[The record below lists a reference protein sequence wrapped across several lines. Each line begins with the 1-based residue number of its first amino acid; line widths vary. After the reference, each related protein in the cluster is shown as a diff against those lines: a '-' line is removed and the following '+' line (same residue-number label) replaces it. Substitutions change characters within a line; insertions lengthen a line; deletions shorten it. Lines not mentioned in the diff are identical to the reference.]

1 MTTTIT
7 ALRASALALAAAA
20 LLAGCGGGGSDAGCS
35 AFSTSCTTEGSTSGG
50 STGSGSTTA
59 AAASI
64 TVEMSADT
72 ISASTPGTVTAVA
85 KNADGT
91 PAAGVLVT
99 FAVANSTAT
108 LSPER
113 ERTDANGRAT
123 TTLQPVAGK
132 IGGDTVT
139 ASFTPSGET
148 TALTAMKVFSVSA
161 PNASASIALS
171 MISDTVSAAAPGTVT
186 AQVKNADG
194 SAAADVLVT
203 FSVSNGAAKVDVA
216 RVKTDANGL
225 ATTTL
230 KPVAGQVGADVVTAS
245 FTPSGAT
252 TALTAQKV
260 FTISGANVA
269 ASIAVAM
276 SSDTVSASTPGTV
289 TAQAKNADGSA
300 AAGVLVTFSVS
311 NGAATVDVARVKT
324 DANGQATTT
333 LQPVAGQ
340 VGADVVTASF
350 TPSGETAALT
360 AMKVFTVSATNVS
373 LTSATASPATISS
386 YGASVV
392 TVNVS
397 GASSASPVTVNFSS
411 TCATAGKAVLSPTS
425 ITVTGT
431 SASTTYQD
439 KGCAATDRISASLS
453 GTSQQKQVD
462 LVVAAPI
469 AQSLEFVSASPDKIC
484 LAGSG
489 CEISS
494 KVSFKLKDQYNNPI
508 TNRTISFSLDIPN
521 VATLGSTSLPTD
533 ASGVVTVSVT
543 AKATPTPVRVRA
555 QVADDPTLST
565 VSNALAIN
573 AGLPTQNAFSFSAS
587 TYNPDGW
594 GRDGTESDIRVQL
607 NDRFG
612 NPVPDGTVIS
622 FVAEGASVIPAK
634 CSTASGVCT
643 TKFVTSNYRPADGRV
658 DVVAYAQGEESFVD
672 ADGNQQYTAGE
683 SFGDLGK
690 VFVDA
695 NENGV
700 MDLATGEFVAGLDAN
715 TTWDGNTYVRV
726 SRRFVLADA
735 SRPPRLQPGLCTSGT
750 TPVASGLSLMFQPT
764 TSACRVKQLI
774 CVRDANTAA
783 DAKGGNPIPSGA
795 TLAVTTKA
803 KGASVKIDNT
813 PVVSQLDN
821 KPTQH
826 LLTVELDDCTKA
838 LEAGGAIDLTIKM
851 PNGQSYTYDL
861 GSIN

>member
-91 PAAGVLVT
+91 PAAGALVT
-99 FAVANSTAT
+99 FAVANGAAT
-108 LSPER
+108 LTLER
-113 ERTDANGRAT
+113 VKTDANGRAT

-132 IGGDTVT
+132 IGADIVA
-139 ASFTPSGET
+139 ASFTPASST
-148 TALTAMKVFSVSA
+148 TALSAQTVFS
-161 PNASASIALS
+161 
-171 MISDTVSAAAPGTVT
+171 
-186 AQVKNADG
+186 
-194 SAAADVLVT
+194 
-203 FSVSNGAAKVDVA
+203 
-216 RVKTDANGL
+216 
-225 ATTTL
+225 
-230 KPVAGQVGADVVTAS
+230 
-245 FTPSGAT
+245 
-252 TALTAQKV
+252 
-260 FTISGANVA
+260 
-269 ASIAVAM
+269 
-276 SSDTVSASTPGTV
+276 
-289 TAQAKNADGSA
+289 
-300 AAGVLVTFSVS
+300 
-311 NGAATVDVARVKT
+311 
-324 DANGQATTT
+324 
-333 LQPVAGQ
+333 
-340 VGADVVTASF
+340 
-350 TPSGETAALT
+350 
-360 AMKVFTVSATNVS
+360 VSATNVS
-373 LTSATASPATISS
+373 LNAVTAAPASISS
-386 YGASVV
+386 YGASVITVSV
-392 TVNVS
+392 T
-397 GASSASPVTVNFSS
+397 GASSASPVTIDFSS
-411 TCATAGKAVLSPTS
+411 TCATAGKATLSPTS
-425 ITVTGT
+425 ITVTGS

-439 KGCAATDRISASLS
+439 KGCAATDRISASIS
-453 GTSQQKQVD
+453 ATSQQKQVD

-508 TNRTISFSLDIPN
+508 TNRTVNFSLDIPN

-594 GRDGTESDIRVQL
+594 SRDGTESDIRVQL

-634 CSTASGVCT
+634 CGTISGVCT
-643 TKFVTSNYRPADGRV
+643 TKFVTSNARPADGRV
-658 DVVAYAQGEESFVD
+658 DVVAYAQGEETFVD

-683 SFGDLGK
+683 SFNDLGK

-695 NENGV
+695 NENNA
-700 MDLATGEFVAGLDAN
+700 MDLATGEFVAGSDAN
-715 TTWDGNTYVRV
+715 GQWDGNTYVRV

-735 SRPPRLQPGLCTSGT
+735 SRRPRLQPGSCTSGI
-750 TPVASGLSLMFQPT
+750 TPVDSGLSLVFQPT

>member
-91 PAAGVLVT
+91 PAAGALVT
-99 FAVANSTAT
+99 FAVANGAAT
-108 LSPER
+108 LTLER
-113 ERTDANGRAT
+113 VKTDANGRAT

-132 IGGDTVT
+132 IGADIVA
-139 ASFTPSGET
+139 ASFTPASSA
-148 TALTAMKVFSVSA
+148 TALSAQAVFS
-161 PNASASIALS
+161 
-171 MISDTVSAAAPGTVT
+171 
-186 AQVKNADG
+186 
-194 SAAADVLVT
+194 
-203 FSVSNGAAKVDVA
+203 
-216 RVKTDANGL
+216 
-225 ATTTL
+225 
-230 KPVAGQVGADVVTAS
+230 
-245 FTPSGAT
+245 
-252 TALTAQKV
+252 
-260 FTISGANVA
+260 
-269 ASIAVAM
+269 
-276 SSDTVSASTPGTV
+276 
-289 TAQAKNADGSA
+289 
-300 AAGVLVTFSVS
+300 
-311 NGAATVDVARVKT
+311 
-324 DANGQATTT
+324 
-333 LQPVAGQ
+333 
-340 VGADVVTASF
+340 
-350 TPSGETAALT
+350 
-360 AMKVFTVSATNVS
+360 VSATNVS
-373 LTSATASPATISS
+373 LNAVAAAPASISS
-386 YGASVV
+386 YGASVI
-392 TVNVS
+392 TVDVS
-397 GASSASPVTVNFSS
+397 GASSSAPVTVNFSS
-411 TCATAGKAVLSPTS
+411 TCVTAGKAELSPAS
-425 ITVTGT
+425 VTVTGT
-431 SASTTYQD
+431 TASTTYQD
-439 KGCAATDRISASLS
+439 KKGCAATDRITASIS
-453 GTSQQKQVD
+453 STSQQKQVD
-462 LVVAAPI
+462 LVVAAPT
-469 AQSLEFVSASPDKIC
+469 AQSLVFVAPSSPQRIC

-489 CEISS
+489 CGD
-494 KVSFKLKDQYNNPI
+494 VADVTFKL
-508 TNRTISFSLDIPN
+508 
-521 VATLGSTSLPTD
+521 TD
-533 ASGVVTVSVT
+533 ASGGPISNRTVDFSLDLPGVADLGASSKPTDANGLVSVSVK
-543 AKATPTPVRVRA
+543 AKLIPTPVRVLA
-555 QVADDPTLST
+555 KVLNADGSLALMTL
-565 VSNALAIN
+565 SNALAIN

-622 FVAEGASVIPAK
+622 FVAEGASVIPAM
-634 CSTASGVCT
+634 CATAGGVCM
-643 TKFVTSNYRPADGRV
+643 TKFVTSNARPADGRV
-658 DVVAYAQGEESFVD
+658 DVVAYAVGEESFVD

-750 TPVASGLSLMFQPT
+750 TPVASGLSLVFQPT

>member
-91 PAAGVLVT
+91 PAAGALVT
-99 FAVANSTAT
+99 FAVANGAAT
-108 LSPER
+108 LTLER
-113 ERTDANGRAT
+113 VKTDANGRAT

-132 IGGDTVT
+132 IGADIVA
-139 ASFTPSGET
+139 ASFTPASST
-148 TALTAMKVFSVSA
+148 TALSAQTVFS
-161 PNASASIALS
+161 
-171 MISDTVSAAAPGTVT
+171 
-186 AQVKNADG
+186 
-194 SAAADVLVT
+194 
-203 FSVSNGAAKVDVA
+203 
-216 RVKTDANGL
+216 
-225 ATTTL
+225 
-230 KPVAGQVGADVVTAS
+230 
-245 FTPSGAT
+245 
-252 TALTAQKV
+252 
-260 FTISGANVA
+260 
-269 ASIAVAM
+269 
-276 SSDTVSASTPGTV
+276 
-289 TAQAKNADGSA
+289 
-300 AAGVLVTFSVS
+300 
-311 NGAATVDVARVKT
+311 
-324 DANGQATTT
+324 
-333 LQPVAGQ
+333 
-340 VGADVVTASF
+340 
-350 TPSGETAALT
+350 
-360 AMKVFTVSATNVS
+360 VSATNVS
-373 LTSATASPATISS
+373 LNAVTAAPASISS
-386 YGASVV
+386 YGASVI
-392 TVNVS
+392 TVDVS
-397 GASSASPVTVNFSS
+397 GASSSAPVTVNFSS
-411 TCATAGKAVLSPTS
+411 TCVTAGKAELSPAS
-425 ITVTGT
+425 VTVTGT
-431 SASTTYQD
+431 TASTTYQD
-439 KGCAATDRISASLS
+439 KKGCAATDRITASIS
-453 GTSQQKQVD
+453 STSQQKQVD

-594 GRDGTESDIRVQL
+594 SRDGTESDIRVQL

-634 CSTASGVCT
+634 CGTISGVCT
-643 TKFVTSNYRPADGRV
+643 TKFVTSNARPADGRV
-658 DVVAYAQGEESFVD
+658 DVVAYAQGEETFVD

-750 TPVASGLSLMFQPT
+750 TPVASGLSLVFQPT

>member
-64 TVEMSADT
+64 TVAMSADT

-91 PAAGVLVT
+91 PAAGALVT
-99 FAVANSTAT
+99 FAVANGAAT
-108 LSPER
+108 LTLER
-113 ERTDANGRAT
+113 VKTDANGRAT

-132 IGGDTVT
+132 IGADIVA
-139 ASFTPSGET
+139 ASFTPASST
-148 TALTAMKVFSVSA
+148 TALSAQAVFS
-161 PNASASIALS
+161 
-171 MISDTVSAAAPGTVT
+171 
-186 AQVKNADG
+186 
-194 SAAADVLVT
+194 
-203 FSVSNGAAKVDVA
+203 
-216 RVKTDANGL
+216 
-225 ATTTL
+225 
-230 KPVAGQVGADVVTAS
+230 
-245 FTPSGAT
+245 
-252 TALTAQKV
+252 
-260 FTISGANVA
+260 
-269 ASIAVAM
+269 
-276 SSDTVSASTPGTV
+276 
-289 TAQAKNADGSA
+289 
-300 AAGVLVTFSVS
+300 
-311 NGAATVDVARVKT
+311 
-324 DANGQATTT
+324 
-333 LQPVAGQ
+333 
-340 VGADVVTASF
+340 
-350 TPSGETAALT
+350 
-360 AMKVFTVSATNVS
+360 VSATNVS
-373 LTSATASPATISS
+373 LNAVTAAPASISS
-386 YGASVV
+386 YGASVI
-392 TVNVS
+392 TVDVS
-397 GASSASPVTVNFSS
+397 GASSSAPVTVNFSS
-411 TCATAGKAVLSPTS
+411 TCVTAGKAELSPAS
-425 ITVTGT
+425 VTVTGT
-431 SASTTYQD
+431 TASTTYQD
-439 KGCAATDRISASLS
+439 KKGCAATDRISASIS
-453 GTSQQKQVD
+453 ATSQQKQVD

-508 TNRTISFSLDIPN
+508 TNRTVSFSLDFPD
-521 VATLGSTSLPTD
+521 VATLQPKDEVGRVLAPTD
-533 ASGVVTVSVT
+533 ANGVVTVSVT

-594 GRDGTESDIRVQL
+594 SRDGTESDIRVQL

-634 CSTASGVCT
+634 CGTISGVCT
-643 TKFVTSNYRPADGRV
+643 TKFVTSNARPADGRV
-658 DVVAYAQGEESFVD
+658 DVVAYAQGEETFVD

-750 TPVASGLSLMFQPT
+750 TPVASGLSLVFQPT

>member
-91 PAAGVLVT
+91 PAAGALVT
-99 FAVANSTAT
+99 FAVANGAAT
-108 LSPER
+108 LTLER
-113 ERTDANGRAT
+113 VKTDANGRAT

-132 IGGDTVT
+132 IGADIVA
-139 ASFTPSGET
+139 ASFTPASST
-148 TALTAMKVFSVSA
+148 TALSAQAVFS
-161 PNASASIALS
+161 
-171 MISDTVSAAAPGTVT
+171 
-186 AQVKNADG
+186 
-194 SAAADVLVT
+194 
-203 FSVSNGAAKVDVA
+203 
-216 RVKTDANGL
+216 
-225 ATTTL
+225 
-230 KPVAGQVGADVVTAS
+230 
-245 FTPSGAT
+245 
-252 TALTAQKV
+252 
-260 FTISGANVA
+260 
-269 ASIAVAM
+269 
-276 SSDTVSASTPGTV
+276 
-289 TAQAKNADGSA
+289 
-300 AAGVLVTFSVS
+300 
-311 NGAATVDVARVKT
+311 
-324 DANGQATTT
+324 
-333 LQPVAGQ
+333 
-340 VGADVVTASF
+340 
-350 TPSGETAALT
+350 
-360 AMKVFTVSATNVS
+360 VSATNVS
-373 LTSATASPATISS
+373 LNAVTAAPASISS
-386 YGASVV
+386 YGASVITVSV
-392 TVNVS
+392 T
-397 GASSASPVTVNFSS
+397 GASSASPVTIDFSS
-411 TCATAGKAVLSPTS
+411 TCATAGKATLSPTS
-425 ITVTGT
+425 ITVTGS

-439 KGCAATDRISASLS
+439 KGCAATDRISASIS
-453 GTSQQKQVD
+453 ATSQQRQVD
-462 LVVAAPI
+462 LVVAAPT
-469 AQSLEFVSASPDKIC
+469 AQSLVFVPPSSPQRIC

-489 CEISS
+489 CGD
-494 KVSFKLKDQYNNPI
+494 VADVTFKL
-508 TNRTISFSLDIPN
+508 
-521 VATLGSTSLPTD
+521 TD
-533 ASGVVTVSVT
+533 ASGGPISNRTVDFSLDLPGVADLGASSKPTDANGLVSVSVK
-543 AKATPTPVRVRA
+543 AKLIPTPVRVLA
-555 QVADDPTLST
+555 KVLNADGSLALMTL
-565 VSNALAIN
+565 SNALAIN
-573 AGLPTQNAFSFSAS
+573 AGLPTQSAFSFSAS

-622 FVAEGASVIPAK
+622 FVAEGASVIPAM
-634 CSTASGVCT
+634 CATAGGVCT
-643 TKFVTSNYRPADGRV
+643 TKFVTSNARPADGRV
-658 DVVAYAQGEESFVD
+658 DVVAYAVGEESFVD

-750 TPVASGLSLMFQPT
+750 TPVASGLSLVFQPT

>member
-20 LLAGCGGGGSDAGCS
+20 VLAGCGGGGSDAGCVS
-35 AFSTSCTTEGSTSGG
+35 FSGSCSTSTDSSSGSGST
-50 STGSGSTTA
+50 SGSTTA

-64 TVEMSADT
+64 V
-72 ISASTPGTVTAVA
+72 
-85 KNADGT
+85 
-91 PAAGVLVT
+91 
-99 FAVANSTAT
+99 
-108 LSPER
+108 
-113 ERTDANGRAT
+113 
-123 TTLQPVAGK
+123 
-132 IGGDTVT
+132 
-139 ASFTPSGET
+139 
-148 TALTAMKVFSVSA
+148 
-161 PNASASIALS
+161 
-171 MISDTVSAAAPGTVT
+171 
-186 AQVKNADG
+186 
-194 SAAADVLVT
+194 
-203 FSVSNGAAKVDVA
+203 
-216 RVKTDANGL
+216 
-225 ATTTL
+225 
-230 KPVAGQVGADVVTAS
+230 
-245 FTPSGAT
+245 
-252 TALTAQKV
+252 
-260 FTISGANVA
+260 
-269 ASIAVAM
+269 VAM
-276 SSDTVSASTPGTV
+276 TSDTVSASTPGTV
-289 TAQAKNADGSA
+289 TAQAKNADGTA
-300 AAGVLVTFSVS
+300 AAGVLVTFSVA

-333 LQPVAGQ
+333 LQPVSGQ
-340 VGADVVTASF
+340 VGADTVTASF
-350 TPSGETAALT
+350 TPTGSSTALT
-360 AMKVFTVSATNVS
+360 AQKVFTVSATNVS
-373 LTSATASPATISS
+373 LTSAVASPASISS

-425 ITVTGT
+425 ITVTGS

-508 TNRTISFSLDIPN
+508 TNRTVSFSLDIPN
-521 VATLGSTSLPTD
+521 VATLGSTALPTD

-555 QVADDPTLST
+555 QVTLDDGSTLST

-594 GRDGTESDIRVQL
+594 SRDGTESDIRVQL

-634 CSTASGVCT
+634 CATASGVCT
-643 TKFVTSNYRPADGRV
+643 TKFVTSNARPADGRV
-658 DVVAYAQGEESFVD
+658 DVVAYAQGEETFVD

-683 SFGDLGK
+683 SFNDLGK

-700 MDLATGEFVAGLDAN
+700 MDLATGEFVAGSDAN
-715 TTWDGNTYVRV
+715 GQWDGNTYVRV

-735 SRPPRLQPGLCTSGT
+735 SRPPRLQAGLCTSGA
-750 TPVASGLSLMFQPT
+750 TPVASGLGLVLQPT
-764 TSACRVKQLI
+764 TSTCRVKQLI

-821 KPTQH
+821 TPTQH

-861 GSIN
+861 GRIN

>member
-91 PAAGVLVT
+91 PAAGALVT
-99 FAVANSTAT
+99 FAVANGAAT
-108 LSPER
+108 LTLER
-113 ERTDANGRAT
+113 VKTDANGRAT

-132 IGGDTVT
+132 IGADIVV
-139 ASFTPSGET
+139 ASFTPASST
-148 TALTAMKVFSVSA
+148 TALSAQAVFS
-161 PNASASIALS
+161 
-171 MISDTVSAAAPGTVT
+171 
-186 AQVKNADG
+186 
-194 SAAADVLVT
+194 
-203 FSVSNGAAKVDVA
+203 
-216 RVKTDANGL
+216 
-225 ATTTL
+225 
-230 KPVAGQVGADVVTAS
+230 
-245 FTPSGAT
+245 
-252 TALTAQKV
+252 
-260 FTISGANVA
+260 
-269 ASIAVAM
+269 
-276 SSDTVSASTPGTV
+276 
-289 TAQAKNADGSA
+289 
-300 AAGVLVTFSVS
+300 
-311 NGAATVDVARVKT
+311 
-324 DANGQATTT
+324 
-333 LQPVAGQ
+333 
-340 VGADVVTASF
+340 
-350 TPSGETAALT
+350 
-360 AMKVFTVSATNVS
+360 VSATNVS
-373 LTSATASPATISS
+373 LNAVTAAPASISS
-386 YGASVV
+386 YGASVI
-392 TVNVS
+392 TVDVS
-397 GASSASPVTVNFSS
+397 GASSSAPVTVNFSS
-411 TCATAGKAVLSPTS
+411 TCVTAGKAELSPAS
-425 ITVTGT
+425 VTVTGT
-431 SASTTYQD
+431 TASTTYQD
-439 KGCAATDRISASLS
+439 KKGCAATDRISASIS
-453 GTSQQKQVD
+453 ATSQQKQVD

-508 TNRTISFSLDIPN
+508 TNRTVRFSLDIPN
-521 VATLGSTSLPTD
+521 VAMLGSTSLPTD

-555 QVADDPTLST
+555 QVTLDDGSTLST

-594 GRDGTESDIRVQL
+594 SRDGTESDIRVQL

-612 NPVPDGTVIS
+612 NPVPDGTVVS
-622 FVAEGASVIPAK
+622 FVTEGASVIPAK
-634 CSTASGVCT
+634 CTTASGVCM
-643 TKFVTSNYRPADGRV
+643 TKFVTSNFRPLDGRITV
-658 DVVAYAQGEESFVD
+658 LAYAQGEESFAD
-672 ADGNQQYTAGE
+672 ADGDQKYTVGE
-683 SFGDLGK
+683 NFTDLGP
-690 VFVDA
+690 VFIDA

-700 MDLATGEFVAGLDAN
+700 MDGAPLPPSEQSDALGRFIGNEYIAGSPLN
-715 TTWDGNTYVRV
+715 QIWDGNTYVRM
-726 SRRFVLADA
+726 SRVFILADA
-735 SRPPRLQPGLCTSGT
+735 SLPPRLQEAENCSSRWDPEAKSDVALPSDGLKNEPVSDRLNLIFSPLPTPTS
-750 TPVASGLSLMFQPT
+750 
-764 TSACRVKQLI
+764 CRVQKSI
-774 CVRDANTAA
+774 CVRDANKYA
-783 DAKGGNPIPSGA
+783 DKKRASKSDPQTVYWLGGNPIPSGT
-795 TLAVTTKA
+795 TLSVATKA

-813 PVVSQLDN
+813 PIVSQLDN
-821 KPTQH
+821 NPTRH

>member
-91 PAAGVLVT
+91 PAAGALVT
-99 FAVANSTAT
+99 FAVANGAAT
-108 LSPER
+108 LTLER
-113 ERTDANGRAT
+113 VKTDANGRAT

-132 IGGDTVT
+132 IGADIVA
-139 ASFTPSGET
+139 ASFTPASST
-148 TALTAMKVFSVSA
+148 TALSAQTVFS
-161 PNASASIALS
+161 
-171 MISDTVSAAAPGTVT
+171 
-186 AQVKNADG
+186 
-194 SAAADVLVT
+194 
-203 FSVSNGAAKVDVA
+203 
-216 RVKTDANGL
+216 
-225 ATTTL
+225 
-230 KPVAGQVGADVVTAS
+230 
-245 FTPSGAT
+245 
-252 TALTAQKV
+252 
-260 FTISGANVA
+260 
-269 ASIAVAM
+269 
-276 SSDTVSASTPGTV
+276 
-289 TAQAKNADGSA
+289 
-300 AAGVLVTFSVS
+300 
-311 NGAATVDVARVKT
+311 
-324 DANGQATTT
+324 
-333 LQPVAGQ
+333 
-340 VGADVVTASF
+340 
-350 TPSGETAALT
+350 
-360 AMKVFTVSATNVS
+360 VSATNVS
-373 LTSATASPATISS
+373 LNAVTAAPASISS
-386 YGASVV
+386 YGASVITVSV
-392 TVNVS
+392 T
-397 GASSASPVTVNFSS
+397 GASSASPVTIDFSS
-411 TCATAGKAVLSPTS
+411 TCATAGKATLSPTS
-425 ITVTGT
+425 ITVTGS

-439 KGCAATDRISASLS
+439 KGCAATDRISASIS
-453 GTSQQKQVD
+453 ATSQQRQVD

-508 TNRTISFSLDIPN
+508 TNRTVSFSLDIPN

-594 GRDGTESDIRVQL
+594 SRDGTESDIRVQL

-612 NPVPDGTVIS
+612 NPVSDGTVIT

-634 CSTASGVCT
+634 CSTVSGVCT
-643 TKFVTSNYRPADGRV
+643 TKFVTSNARPADGRV
-658 DVVAYAQGEESFVD
+658 TVLAYAQGEEFFAD
-672 ADGNQQYTAGE
+672 ANGDQKYTSE
-683 SFGDLGK
+683 ENFTDLGE
-690 VFVDA
+690 VFIDA

-700 MDLATGEFVAGLDAN
+700 MDGAYEAPENSGRFIGNEYIAGSALN
-715 TTWDGNTYVRV
+715 KTWDANTYVRM
-726 SRRFVLADA
+726 SRVFVLADA
-735 SRPPRLQPGLCTSGT
+735 SRAPRLQEVGETESCSPDWDPVKNPNAELPGDGLKKEPSSTRKLEASPAP
-750 TPVASGLSLMFQPT
+750 TPG
-764 TSACRVKQLI
+764 ACRVQKYI
-774 CVRDANTAA
+774 CLRDANTDA
-783 DAKGGNPIPSGA
+783 DKKKTRKYKEGNADMSTDYWLGGNPIPSGA

-813 PVVSQLDN
+813 PIVSQLDHN
-821 KPTQH
+821 PTRH
-826 LLTVELDDCTKA
+826 ILTVELDDCTKA
-838 LEAGGAIDLTIKM
+838 LEAPGAIDLTIKM
-851 PNGQSYTYDL
+851 PNGQSYPYNL
-861 GSIN
+861 GSIISSN

>member
-7 ALRASALALAAAA
+7 ALRASALVLAAAA
-20 LLAGCGGGGSDAGCS
+20 VLAGCGGGGGDAGCVS
-35 AFSTSCTTEGSTSGG
+35 FSGSCSTSTDSSSGNGST
-50 STGSGSTTA
+50 SGSTTA

-64 TVEMSADT
+64 TVDMSADT

-91 PAAGVLVT
+91 PAAGALVT
-99 FAVANSTAT
+99 FAVANGAAT
-108 LSPER
+108 LTLER
-113 ERTDANGRAT
+113 VKTDANGRAT

-132 IGGDTVT
+132 IGADIVA
-139 ASFTPSGET
+139 ASFTPASST
-148 TALTAMKVFSVSA
+148 TALSAQTVFS
-161 PNASASIALS
+161 
-171 MISDTVSAAAPGTVT
+171 
-186 AQVKNADG
+186 
-194 SAAADVLVT
+194 
-203 FSVSNGAAKVDVA
+203 
-216 RVKTDANGL
+216 
-225 ATTTL
+225 
-230 KPVAGQVGADVVTAS
+230 
-245 FTPSGAT
+245 
-252 TALTAQKV
+252 
-260 FTISGANVA
+260 
-269 ASIAVAM
+269 
-276 SSDTVSASTPGTV
+276 
-289 TAQAKNADGSA
+289 
-300 AAGVLVTFSVS
+300 
-311 NGAATVDVARVKT
+311 
-324 DANGQATTT
+324 
-333 LQPVAGQ
+333 
-340 VGADVVTASF
+340 
-350 TPSGETAALT
+350 
-360 AMKVFTVSATNVS
+360 VSATNVS
-373 LTSATASPATISS
+373 LNAVTAAPASISS
-386 YGASVV
+386 YGASVI
-392 TVNVS
+392 TVDVS
-397 GASSASPVTVNFSS
+397 GASSSAPVTVNFSS
-411 TCATAGKAVLSPTS
+411 TCVTAGKAELSPAS
-425 ITVTGT
+425 VTVTGT
-431 SASTTYQD
+431 TASTTYQD
-439 KGCAATDRISASLS
+439 KKGCAATDRITASIS
-453 GTSQQKQVD
+453 STSQQKQVD
-462 LVVAAPI
+462 LVVAAPT

-508 TNRTISFSLDIPN
+508 TNRTVNFSLDIPN
-521 VATLGSTSLPTD
+521 VATLGSTALPTD

-594 GRDGTESDIRVQL
+594 SRDGTESDIRVQL

-634 CSTASGVCT
+634 CATASGVCT
-643 TKFVTSNYRPADGRV
+643 TKFVTSNARPADGRV
-658 DVVAYAQGEESFVD
+658 DVVAYAQGEETFVD

-683 SFGDLGK
+683 SFNDLGK

-695 NENGV
+695 NENDV

-715 TTWDGNTYVRV
+715 GQWDGNTYVRV
-726 SRRFVLADA
+726 SRRFVLANA
-735 SRPPRLQPGLCTSGT
+735 SREPRLQAGLCTSGA
-750 TPVASGLSLMFQPT
+750 TPVASGLGLVLQPT
-764 TSACRVKQLI
+764 TSTCRVKQLI

-821 KPTQH
+821 TPTQH

-861 GSIN
+861 GRIN

>member
-91 PAAGVLVT
+91 PAAGALVT
-99 FAVANSTAT
+99 FAVANGAAT
-108 LSPER
+108 LTLER
-113 ERTDANGRAT
+113 VKTDANGRAT

-132 IGGDTVT
+132 IGADIVV
-139 ASFTPSGET
+139 ASFTPASST
-148 TALTAMKVFSVSA
+148 TALSKQAVFS
-161 PNASASIALS
+161 
-171 MISDTVSAAAPGTVT
+171 
-186 AQVKNADG
+186 
-194 SAAADVLVT
+194 
-203 FSVSNGAAKVDVA
+203 
-216 RVKTDANGL
+216 
-225 ATTTL
+225 
-230 KPVAGQVGADVVTAS
+230 
-245 FTPSGAT
+245 
-252 TALTAQKV
+252 
-260 FTISGANVA
+260 
-269 ASIAVAM
+269 
-276 SSDTVSASTPGTV
+276 
-289 TAQAKNADGSA
+289 
-300 AAGVLVTFSVS
+300 
-311 NGAATVDVARVKT
+311 
-324 DANGQATTT
+324 
-333 LQPVAGQ
+333 
-340 VGADVVTASF
+340 
-350 TPSGETAALT
+350 
-360 AMKVFTVSATNVS
+360 VSATNVS
-373 LTSATASPATISS
+373 LNAVTAAPASISS
-386 YGASVV
+386 YGASVITVSV
-392 TVNVS
+392 T
-397 GASSASPVTVNFSS
+397 GASSASPVTIDFSS
-411 TCATAGKAVLSPTS
+411 TCATAGKATLSPTS
-425 ITVTGT
+425 ITVTGS

-439 KGCAATDRISASLS
+439 KGCAATDRISASIS
-453 GTSQQKQVD
+453 ATSQQKQVD
-462 LVVAAPI
+462 LVVAAPT

-508 TNRTISFSLDIPN
+508 TNRTVRFSLDIPN

-555 QVADDPTLST
+555 QVTLDDGSTLST

-594 GRDGTESDIRVQL
+594 SRDGTESDIRVQL

-612 NPVPDGTVIS
+612 NPVPDGTVVS
-622 FVAEGASVIPAK
+622 FVTEGASVIPAK
-634 CSTASGVCT
+634 CTTASGVCM
-643 TKFVTSNYRPADGRV
+643 TKFVTSNFRPLDGRITV
-658 DVVAYAQGEESFVD
+658 LAYAQGEESFAD
-672 ADGNQQYTAGE
+672 ADGDQKYTVGE
-683 SFGDLGK
+683 NFTDLGP
-690 VFVDA
+690 VFIDA

-700 MDLATGEFVAGLDAN
+700 MDGAPLPPSEQSDALGRFIGNEYIAGSPLN
-715 TTWDGNTYVRV
+715 QIWDGNTYVRM
-726 SRRFVLADA
+726 SRVFILADA
-735 SRPPRLQPGLCTSGT
+735 SLPPRLQEAENCSSRWDPEAKSDVALPSDGLKNEPVSDRLNLIFSPLPTPTS
-750 TPVASGLSLMFQPT
+750 
-764 TSACRVKQLI
+764 CRVQKSI
-774 CVRDANTAA
+774 CVRDANKYA
-783 DAKGGNPIPSGA
+783 DKKRASKSDPQTVYWLGGNPIPSGT
-795 TLAVTTKA
+795 TLSVATKA

-813 PVVSQLDN
+813 PIVSQLDN
-821 KPTQH
+821 NPTRH

-861 GSIN
+861 GRIN

>member
-91 PAAGVLVT
+91 PAAGALVT
-99 FAVANSTAT
+99 FAVANGAAT
-108 LSPER
+108 LTLER
-113 ERTDANGRAT
+113 VKTDANGRAT

-132 IGGDTVT
+132 IGADIVA
-139 ASFTPSGET
+139 ASFTPASST
-148 TALTAMKVFSVSA
+148 TALSAQTVFS
-161 PNASASIALS
+161 
-171 MISDTVSAAAPGTVT
+171 
-186 AQVKNADG
+186 
-194 SAAADVLVT
+194 
-203 FSVSNGAAKVDVA
+203 
-216 RVKTDANGL
+216 
-225 ATTTL
+225 
-230 KPVAGQVGADVVTAS
+230 
-245 FTPSGAT
+245 
-252 TALTAQKV
+252 
-260 FTISGANVA
+260 
-269 ASIAVAM
+269 
-276 SSDTVSASTPGTV
+276 
-289 TAQAKNADGSA
+289 
-300 AAGVLVTFSVS
+300 
-311 NGAATVDVARVKT
+311 
-324 DANGQATTT
+324 
-333 LQPVAGQ
+333 
-340 VGADVVTASF
+340 
-350 TPSGETAALT
+350 
-360 AMKVFTVSATNVS
+360 VSATNVS
-373 LTSATASPATISS
+373 LNAVTAAPASISS
-386 YGASVV
+386 YGASVI
-392 TVNVS
+392 TVDVS
-397 GASSASPVTVNFSS
+397 GASSSVPVTVNFSS
-411 TCATAGKAVLSPTS
+411 TCVTAGKAELSPAS
-425 ITVTGT
+425 VTVTGT
-431 SASTTYQD
+431 TASTTYQD
-439 KGCAATDRISASLS
+439 KKGCAATDRITASIS
-453 GTSQQKQVD
+453 STSQQKQVD
-462 LVVAAPI
+462 LVVAAPT
-469 AQSLEFVSASPDKIC
+469 AQSLVFVAPSSPQRIC

-489 CEISS
+489 CGD
-494 KVSFKLKDQYNNPI
+494 VADVTFKL
-508 TNRTISFSLDIPN
+508 
-521 VATLGSTSLPTD
+521 TD
-533 ASGVVTVSVT
+533 ASGGPISNRTVDFSLDLPGVADLGASSKPTDANGLVSVSVK
-543 AKATPTPVRVRA
+543 AKLIPTPVRVLA
-555 QVADDPTLST
+555 KVLNADGSLALMTL
-565 VSNALAIN
+565 SNALAIN

-594 GRDGTESDIRVQL
+594 SRDGTESDIRVQL

-622 FVAEGASVIPAK
+622 FVTEGASVSPAM
-634 CSTASGVCT
+634 CATVGGVCT
-643 TKFVTSNYRPADGRV
+643 TKFVTSNNRPLDGRV
-658 DVVAYAQGEESFVD
+658 DVVAYAVGEESFVD
-672 ADGNQQYTAGE
+672 ADGSQRYTAGE
-683 SFGDLGK
+683 SFNDLGK

-715 TTWDGNTYVRV
+715 GQWDGNTYVRV

-735 SRPPRLQPGLCTSGT
+735 SRPPRLQAGLCTSGA
-750 TPVASGLSLMFQPT
+750 TPVASGLGLVLQPT
-764 TSACRVKQLI
+764 TSTCRVKQLI

-821 KPTQH
+821 TPTQH

-861 GSIN
+861 GRIN

>member
-91 PAAGVLVT
+91 PAAGALVT
-99 FAVANSTAT
+99 FAVANGAAT
-108 LSPER
+108 LTLER
-113 ERTDANGRAT
+113 VKTDANGRAT

-132 IGGDTVT
+132 IGADIVA
-139 ASFTPSGET
+139 ASFTPASST
-148 TALTAMKVFSVSA
+148 TALSAQTVFS
-161 PNASASIALS
+161 
-171 MISDTVSAAAPGTVT
+171 
-186 AQVKNADG
+186 
-194 SAAADVLVT
+194 
-203 FSVSNGAAKVDVA
+203 
-216 RVKTDANGL
+216 
-225 ATTTL
+225 
-230 KPVAGQVGADVVTAS
+230 
-245 FTPSGAT
+245 
-252 TALTAQKV
+252 
-260 FTISGANVA
+260 
-269 ASIAVAM
+269 
-276 SSDTVSASTPGTV
+276 
-289 TAQAKNADGSA
+289 
-300 AAGVLVTFSVS
+300 
-311 NGAATVDVARVKT
+311 
-324 DANGQATTT
+324 
-333 LQPVAGQ
+333 
-340 VGADVVTASF
+340 
-350 TPSGETAALT
+350 
-360 AMKVFTVSATNVS
+360 VSATNVS
-373 LTSATASPATISS
+373 LNAVAAAPASISS
-386 YGASVV
+386 YGASVITVSV
-392 TVNVS
+392 T
-397 GASSASPVTVNFSS
+397 GASSASPVTIDFSS
-411 TCATAGKAVLSPTS
+411 TCATAGKATLSPTS
-425 ITVTGT
+425 ITVTGS

-439 KGCAATDRISASLS
+439 KGCAATDRISASIS
-453 GTSQQKQVD
+453 ATSQQKQVD

-508 TNRTISFSLDIPN
+508 TNRTVSFSLDFPD
-521 VATLGSTSLPTD
+521 VATLQPKDEAGRVLAPTD
-533 ASGVVTVSVT
+533 ANGVVTVSVT
-543 AKATPTPVRVRA
+543 AKATATPVRVRA
-555 QVADDPTLST
+555 QVVDDPTLST

-594 GRDGTESDIRVQL
+594 SRDGTESDIRVQL

-643 TKFVTSNYRPADGRV
+643 TKFVTSNYRPTDGRV
-658 DVVAYAQGEESFVD
+658 TVLAYAQGEESFVD

-683 SFGDLGK
+683 SFNDLSK

-695 NENGV
+695 NENNA
-700 MDLATGEFVAGLDAN
+700 MDLATGEFVAGSDAN
-715 TTWDGNTYVRV
+715 GRWDGNTYVRM
-726 SRRFVLADA
+726 SRVFVLADA
-735 SRPPRLQPGLCTSGT
+735 SRAPRLQEVSETEPCSSNWDPVKNPNAELPGDGLKNEPSSTRKLT
-750 TPVASGLSLMFQPT
+750 ASSPAPT
-764 TSACRVKQLI
+764 RSACRVQKYI
-774 CVRDANTAA
+774 CLRDANMDA
-783 DAKGGNPIPSGA
+783 DKKKTRNYKDGDVDKSSDYWLGGNPIPSGA

-813 PVVSQLDN
+813 PIVSQLDHS
-821 KPTQH
+821 PTRH
-826 LLTVELDDCTKA
+826 VLTVELDDCTKA

-851 PNGQSYTYDL
+851 PNGQSYPYDL
-861 GSIN
+861 GRIN

>member
-1 MTTTIT
+1 M
-7 ALRASALALAAAA
+7 
-20 LLAGCGGGGSDAGCS
+20 
-35 AFSTSCTTEGSTSGG
+35 
-50 STGSGSTTA
+50 
-59 AAASI
+59 
-64 TVEMSADT
+64 
-72 ISASTPGTVTAVA
+72 P
-85 KNADGT
+85 
-91 PAAGVLVT
+91 
-99 FAVANSTAT
+99 
-108 LSPER
+108 
-113 ERTDANGRAT
+113 
-123 TTLQPVAGK
+123 QP
-132 IGGDTVT
+132 
-139 ASFTPSGET
+139 
-148 TALTAMKVFSVSA
+148 
-161 PNASASIALS
+161 
-171 MISDTVSAAAPGTVT
+171 
-186 AQVKNADG
+186 
-194 SAAADVLVT
+194 
-203 FSVSNGAAKVDVA
+203 
-216 RVKTDANGL
+216 TDANGL
-225 ATTTL
+225 
-230 KPVAGQVGADVVTAS
+230 
-245 FTPSGAT
+245 
-252 TALTAQKV
+252 
-260 FTISGANVA
+260 
-269 ASIAVAM
+269 
-276 SSDTVSASTPGTV
+276 VS
-289 TAQAKNADGSA
+289 
-300 AAGVLVTFSVS
+300 
-311 NGAATVDVARVKT
+311 
-324 DANGQATTT
+324 
-333 LQPVAGQ
+333 
-340 VGADVVTASF
+340 
-350 TPSGETAALT
+350 
-360 AMKVFTVSATNVS
+360 
-373 LTSATASPATISS
+373 
-386 YGASVV
+386 
-392 TVNVS
+392 
-397 GASSASPVTVNFSS
+397 
-411 TCATAGKAVLSPTS
+411 
-425 ITVTGT
+425 
-431 SASTTYQD
+431 
-439 KGCAATDRISASLS
+439 
-453 GTSQQKQVD
+453 
-462 LVVAAPI
+462 
-469 AQSLEFVSASPDKIC
+469 
-484 LAGSG
+484 
-489 CEISS
+489 
-494 KVSFKLKDQYNNPI
+494 
-508 TNRTISFSLDIPN
+508 
-521 VATLGSTSLPTD
+521 
-533 ASGVVTVSVT
+533 VSVT
-543 AKATPTPVRVRA
+543 AKSTPTPVRVLA
-555 QVADDPTLST
+555 KVLNADGSDAKLST
-565 VSNALAIN
+565 GSPLMTLSNALAIN
-573 AGLPTQNAFSFSAS
+573 AGLPTQDAFSFSAS

-594 GRDGTESDIRVQL
+594 SRDGTESDIRVQL